1 MPHSCIYPGCG
12 LKHKPYNEESFHELP
27 YRHDDQELLQR
38 WLTVLNI
45 DITTPVETLKEKRY
59 RVCSRHFDKD
69 DFIQPRTV
77 KENRVQRVRVQLK
90 KYAIP
95 RPRVGPPAT
104 GTVEVPDAGSSSPLS
119 VYSST
124 GPSSPVPMPTVAAS
138 YAESLPSLP
147 LATVKEEGGSAAVC
161 GAVWNSHTHTGS
173 NHTPLTHIHEREHS
187 YAEGRSTPF
196 LRSEKISLQEEVTV
210 QVSCLLQLFDR
221 CLGCSAGSCS
231 VLTRRD
237 GRVFH
242 VTQQCWT
249 CQIIVEWDSHT
260 ADSGTANKQQEGRGE
275 GGGER
280 GVVEIK
286 EEWEEIQVQ
295 EEEEEQPREEQPG
308 EEQPREEQRG
318 AGRRKQRRREERV
331 EEETPLETLDEDE
344 EDEDAVEGEGI
355 SGKQRGRKRRR
366 KKMMRRMRMQDINEQ
381 DDDDYDEEGED
392 NDEEY
397 DEEEEKVQWL
407 EKAKKRRE
415 EMDQD
420 WAPEDDQMLPES
432 ERRSSCSE
440 EYDDDDGV
448 DDEDWERELCSECGK
463 KFRNRPDKPH
473 VCLHKAKPVECHI
486 CGKRCLNEQGLSVH
500 IAHCHE
506 RGPQC
511 KYCNTTLRHPA
522 RHICGKDLPKDPAQ
536 AQSPSSSHL
545 PKQGLDLHLPEDP
558 YSPASRLLS
567 HGMDAVKNPASAPS
581 LLSNLL
587 PKHGVAP
594 PKALCSPASRPLTH
608 GMGPPKA
615 PASAPSSLPKSPAPV
630 PSHVRRRCG
639 RPAKAAATTA
649 AISQASRRGRH
660 PAKASGPPPN
670 HVPRRGK
677 GRPPKVLT
685 KYPSPTPAEAPPQ
698 TPAQAPVPRPSLAE
712 TSAETSTPPPT
723 PALCPAPGSAPSRQA
738 RSVRERRR
746 PAKFSDGATLSPILG
761 PRQPGSSKCSRVRP
775 QVPTPVPVPASDS
788 SSSSADPTAK
798 ASTPAAEGR
807 TGQSAAVKASCSA
820 TATAPTSSPAKVVD
834 PNPSPAATPAPVP
847 VSTPG
852 PATASGSPP
861 VSNPSLSETSDS
873 APILSSTTAQAPSTS
888 RPVTFSQGPCPSTS
902 PAAASAAVPA
912 TAPSISPYPAS
923 AAVPSTAPSISPY
936 PASAAVPATAPS
948 TSPYPAT
955 APSTSPYPATA
966 PSTSPYPA
974 TAPSISPY
982 PATAASPLAT
992 SAVLRTYGRHAS
1004 TARDTSS
1011 PAPAPQH
1018 QVPVPTQSPATAPS
1032 PSLAPVTATAPSL
1045 ALARPAPAP
1054 NPALQDQVK
1063 AITCVP
1069 VPVVEKLSADSYF
1082 KTTKGRRKCRLCSRQ
1097 TIYKCRSCN
1106 VPLCIIVDRLCFT
1119 QWHDQGHNRTQKINL
1134 KPILPTPDMDP

>member
-331 EEETPLETLDEDE
+331 EEEQTPLETLDEDE

-511 KYCNTTLRHPA
+511 KYCNTTLRNAEEKLQHEETSHRDEEGPKYRCRDCSERFHNYESRA
-522 RHICGKDLPKDPAQ
+522 AHRRTAHDTTCPFCDKMFKNEFELRRHKLIHTGKKPFSCRICERSFSQRGHLKSHMRLHTGERPFKCTQCERSFNHNVSLKNHLQRHHGAKTGPAQ
-536 AQSPSSSHL
+536 QETSGTQQEGSRTDQS
-545 PKQGLDLHLPEDP
+545 
-558 YSPASRLLS
+558 SRTSEHTLLS
-567 HGMDAVKNPASAPS
+567 RIEED
-581 LLSNLL
+581 
-587 PKHGVAP
+587 
-594 PKALCSPASRPLTH
+594 T
-608 GMGPPKA
+608 
-615 PASAPSSLPKSPAPV
+615 
-630 PSHVRRRCG
+630 
-639 RPAKAAATTA
+639 
-649 AISQASRRGRH
+649 SQNSI
-660 PAKASGPPPN
+660 
-670 HVPRRGK
+670 
-677 GRPPKVLT
+677 T
-685 KYPSPTPAEAPPQ
+685 
-698 TPAQAPVPRPSLAE
+698 
-712 TSAETSTPPPT
+712 
-723 PALCPAPGSAPSRQA
+723 
-738 RSVRERRR
+738 
-746 PAKFSDGATLSPILG
+746 
-761 PRQPGSSKCSRVRP
+761 CSRTE
-775 QVPTPVPVPASDS
+775 QGS
-788 SSSSADPTAK
+788 
-798 ASTPAAEGR
+798 G
-807 TGQSAAVKASCSA
+807 
-820 TATAPTSSPAKVVD
+820 TS
-834 PNPSPAATPAPVP
+834 
-847 VSTPG
+847 
-852 PATASGSPP
+852 
-861 VSNPSLSETSDS
+861 E
-873 APILSSTTAQAPSTS
+873 
-888 RPVTFSQGPCPSTS
+888 
-902 PAAASAAVPA
+902 
-912 TAPSISPYPAS
+912 
-923 AAVPSTAPSISPY
+923 
-936 PASAAVPATAPS
+936 
-948 TSPYPAT
+948 
-955 APSTSPYPATA
+955 
-966 PSTSPYPA
+966 
-974 TAPSISPY
+974 
-982 PATAASPLAT
+982 
-992 SAVLRTYGRHAS
+992 
-1004 TARDTSS
+1004 
-1011 PAPAPQH
+1011 
-1018 QVPVPTQSPATAPS
+1018 
-1032 PSLAPVTATAPSL
+1032 
-1045 ALARPAPAP
+1045 
-1054 NPALQDQVK
+1054 
-1063 AITCVP
+1063 
-1069 VPVVEKLSADSYF
+1069 
-1082 KTTKGRRKCRLCSRQ
+1082 
-1097 TIYKCRSCN
+1097 
-1106 VPLCIIVDRLCFT
+1106 
-1119 QWHDQGHNRTQKINL
+1119 
-1134 KPILPTPDMDP
+1134 